1 MAVEYTND
9 SYNRCIAELRARY
22 KGRGIAVNVKN
33 EIATQA
39 RREEA
44 AREQLAENCI
54 VYDSRSMIGDQY
66 RSGEYNG
73 SKYMTS
79 DDFVR
84 YFKSRRAFYMP
95 SALKEQEVETQAQV
109 VKRNSAVPQRKTAA
123 TSRGIVPSDSD
134 SKEGHLSKVLALVKN
149 FSEKWFPVESKEG
162 RANGARFRIPV
173 SVLSGMAV
181 FAVSLGL
188 IVSGS
193 VMVGS
198 ASGELGRKKS
208 EIAQLEAQQA
218 ELQGKLDLKYNVNDI
233 EEEAKRLGMIKR
245 QYADQEYLTVNSGEE
260 ITIYDEDKDENVGFA
275 ALLAAFGIDIND

>member
-9 SYNRCIAELRARY
+9 SYNRCITELRARY

-39 RREEA
+39 RREEVSRA
-44 AREQLAENCI
+44 QLAENY
-54 VYDSRSMIGDQY
+54 VEYDSRSMIGDQY

-79 DDFVR
+79 EDFVR
-84 YFKSRRAFYMP
+84 YFKSRRSFYVP
-95 SALKEQEVETQAQV
+95 SALKEKEAEKQV
-109 VKRNSAVPQRKTAA
+109 VKNSAVPQRKTAA
-123 TSRGIVPSDSD
+123 TSRGIVPADSD
-134 SKEGHLSKVLALVKN
+134 SKEGHLSSTLAHVKT
-149 FSEKWFPVESKEG
+149 FVEKWFPVESKEG
-162 RANGARFRIPV
+162 RANGARFRVPV

-181 FAVSLGL
+181 FAISLGL

-208 EIAQLEAQQA
+208 EMAQLEAEQA

-233 EEEAKRLGMIKR
+233 EEEAKKLGMIKR

-260 ITIYDEDKDENVGFA
+260 ITIYDEDEDENVGFA

>member
-9 SYNRCIAELRARY
+9 SYNRCIEELRARY

-44 AREQLAENCI
+44 SLAQLAENY
-54 VYDSRSMIGDQY
+54 VEYDSRSMIGDQY

-84 YFKSRRAFYMP
+84 YFKSRRAFYVP
-95 SALKEQEVETQAQV
+95 TALKEKEAKTEV
-109 VKRNSAVPQRKTAA
+109 VKNTAVPQRKNTAA
-123 TSRGIVPSDSD
+123 SRGMVPSDSD
-134 SKEGHLSKVLALVKN
+134 SKEGHLSNNVLALIKD
-149 FSEKWFPVESKEG
+149 FAEKWFPVESKEG
-162 RANGARFRIPV
+162 RANGARNRIPV

-233 EEEAKRLGMIKR
+233 EEEAKSLGMIKR
-245 QYADQEYLTVNSGEE
+245 QYADGEYLTVNSGEE
-260 ITIYDEDKDENVGFA
+260 ITIYDENEEENVGFA
-275 ALLAAFGIDIND
+275 ALLAAFGIEIND

>member
-44 AREQLAENCI
+44 SRAQLAENY
-54 VYDSRSMIGDQY
+54 VEYDSRSMIGDQY

-84 YFKSRRAFYMP
+84 YFKSRRAFYVP
-95 SALKEQEVETQAQV
+95 TALKEKEVQTQAQAL
-109 VKRNSAVPQRKTAA
+109 KNTAVPQRKTTAA
-123 TSRGIVPSDSD
+123 SRGIVPADSD
-134 SKEGHLSKVLALVKN
+134 SKEGHLSNVLALIKG
-149 FSEKWFPVESKEG
+149 FAEKWFPVESKEG
-162 RANGARFRIPV
+162 RTNGARFRVPV

-208 EIAQLEAQQA
+208 EMAQLEAQQA

-233 EEEAKRLGMIKR
+233 EEEAKSLGMIKR

-260 ITIYDEDKDENVGFA
+260 ITIYDEDEEENVGFA
-275 ALLAAFGIDIND
+275 ALLAAFGIEIND

>member
-44 AREQLAENCI
+44 SRAQLAENY
-54 VYDSRSMIGDQY
+54 VEYDSRTMIGDQY

-84 YFKSRRAFYMP
+84 YFKSRRAFYVP
-95 SALKEQEVETQAQV
+95 TALKEKEVQTEV
-109 VKRNSAVPQRKTAA
+109 VKNTAVPQRKNTAA
-123 TSRGIVPSDSD
+123 SRGMVPSDSD
-134 SKEGHLSKVLALVKN
+134 SKEGHLSNNVLALIKD
-149 FSEKWFPVESKEG
+149 FAEKWFPVESKEG
-162 RANGARFRIPV
+162 RANGARNRIPV

-233 EEEAKRLGMIKR
+233 EEEAKSLGMIKR
-245 QYADQEYLTVNSGEE
+245 QYADGEYLTVNSGEE
-260 ITIYDEDKDENVGFA
+260 ITIYDENEEENVGFA
-275 ALLAAFGIDIND
+275 ALLAAFGIEIND

>member
-44 AREQLAENCI
+44 SRAQLAETC
-54 VYDSRSMIGDQY
+54 VAYDSRSMIGDQY

-84 YFKSRRAFYMP
+84 YFKNRRSFYMP
-95 SALKEQEVETQAQV
+95 SVLKEQETEKQV
-109 VKRNSAVPQRKTAA
+109 VKNPAVPQRKTAA
-123 TSRGIVPSDSD
+123 SSRGIVPSDSD
-134 SKEGHLSKVLALVKN
+134 SKEGHLSNVLALIKE
-149 FSEKWFPVESKEG
+149 FAEKWFPVESKEG
-162 RANGARFRIPV
+162 RTEGARFRIPV

-181 FAVSLGL
+181 FMVSLGL

-208 EIAQLEAQQA
+208 EIAQLEAEQA
-218 ELQGKLDLKYNVNDI
+218 DLQGKLDLKYNVNDI

-260 ITIYDEDKDENVGFA
+260 ITIYDENEDENVGLS

>member
-44 AREQLAENCI
+44 SRAQLAENY
-54 VYDSRSMIGDQY
+54 VEYDSRSMIGDQY

-84 YFKSRRAFYMP
+84 YFKSRRAFYVP
-95 SALKEQEVETQAQV
+95 SALKEKEAEKQI
-109 VKRNSAVPQRKTAA
+109 VKNNPAVPQRKTAA

-134 SKEGHLSKVLALVKN
+134 SKEGHLSNALALIKE
-149 FSEKWFPVESKEG
+149 FAEKWFPVESKEG
-162 RANGARFRIPV
+162 RTNGARFRIPV

-181 FAVSLGL
+181 FVVSLGL

-208 EIAQLEAQQA
+208 EMAQLEAQQA

-233 EEEAKRLGMIKR
+233 EEAAKSLGMIKR

-260 ITIYDEDKDENVGFA
+260 ITIYDENEDENVGFA

>member
-39 RREEA
+39 RKEEA
-44 AREQLAENCI
+44 SRAQLAENCV

-84 YFKSRRAFYMP
+84 YFKNRRSFYMP
-95 SALKEQEVETQAQV
+95 SALKEQEVETQV
-109 VKRNSAVPQRKTAA
+109 VKNPAVPQRKTAA
-123 TSRGIVPSDSD
+123 SSRGIVPSDSD
-134 SKEGHLSKVLALVKN
+134 SKEGHLSNVLALIKE
-149 FSEKWFPVESKEG
+149 FAEKWFPVESKEG
-162 RANGARFRIPV
+162 RTEGARFRIPV

-181 FAVSLGL
+181 FMVSLGL

-208 EIAQLEAQQA
+208 EIAQLEAEQA
-218 ELQGKLDLKYNVNDI
+218 DLQGKLDLKYNVNDI

-260 ITIYDEDKDENVGFA
+260 ITIYDEDEDENVGLS

>member
-44 AREQLAENCI
+44 SRAQLAEKC
-54 VYDSRSMIGDQY
+54 VAYDSRSMIGDQY

-84 YFKSRRAFYMP
+84 YFKNRRSFYMP
-95 SALKEQEVETQAQV
+95 SVLKEQETEKQV
-109 VKRNSAVPQRKTAA
+109 VKNPAVPQRKTAA
-123 TSRGIVPSDSD
+123 SSRGIVPSDSD
-134 SKEGHLSKVLALVKN
+134 SKEGHLSNVLALIKE
-149 FSEKWFPVESKEG
+149 FAEKWFPVESKEG
-162 RANGARFRIPV
+162 RTEGARFRIPV

-181 FAVSLGL
+181 FMVSLGL

-208 EIAQLEAQQA
+208 EIAQLEAEQA
-218 ELQGKLDLKYNVNDI
+218 DLQGKLDLKYNVNDI

-260 ITIYDEDKDENVGFA
+260 ITIYDENEDENVGLS